1 MYPKTGSGTTDFFE
15 DELRGYRL
23 LRASRISG
31 QERQNILVQ
40 TSNSTSFNL
49 VRRALRTLYAE
60 ETDRSSSKPSGRIW
74 FEEWDYGYDD
84 GEHVEDAWW
93 SEWDDWAEWSP
104 SSQAY
109 WCDDDWND
117 GWDYAEPADEILP
130 DSQSGDPQ
138 EQQLVEAYNIASEAN
153 RTLRDARDIVRKGRQ
168 SRNYYSAESNLGK
181 DIILLPPHYRFY

>member
-1 MYPKTGSGTTDFFE
+1 LGSSATQAADLGSPSRTRNPPSTPSQSPTATAMGPPLRDPPPQSQTMYPKTGSGTTDFFE

-93 SEWDDWAEWSP
+93 SEWDDWAEWSH

-109 WCDDDWND
+109 WCDDNWND
-117 GWDYAEPADEILP
+117 GWDYGEAADEMLP
-130 DSQSGDPQ
+130 DS
-138 EQQLVEAYNIASEAN
+138 
-153 RTLRDARDIVRKGRQ
+153 
-168 SRNYYSAESNLGK
+168 
-181 DIILLPPHYRFY
+181 